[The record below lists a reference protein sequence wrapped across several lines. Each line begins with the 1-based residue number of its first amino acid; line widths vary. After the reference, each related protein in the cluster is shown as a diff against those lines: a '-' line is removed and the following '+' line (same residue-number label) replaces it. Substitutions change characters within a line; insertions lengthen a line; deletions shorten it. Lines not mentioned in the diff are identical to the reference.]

1 MYQVMIMRKHQCLDV
16 SQEELK
22 TEAHESWSIKVRSMD
37 DHATCMVLVPV
48 MVLKC
53 HKVPDWYLDPLLQI
67 HSHLQI
73 QMKEWLTDSVKG
85 AGWVQTQRNSVKGR
99 VYPLLR

>member
-1 MYQVMIMRKHQCLDV
+1 MRKHQCLDV
-16 SQEELK
+16 FQEELK

-37 DHATCMVLVPV
+37 DHAMVLVPV

-53 HKVPDWYLDPLLQI
+53 HKVPDWYLEPLLQI

-73 QMKEWLTDSVKG
+73 QMKE
-85 AGWVQTQRNSVKGR
+85 
-99 VYPLLR
+99 